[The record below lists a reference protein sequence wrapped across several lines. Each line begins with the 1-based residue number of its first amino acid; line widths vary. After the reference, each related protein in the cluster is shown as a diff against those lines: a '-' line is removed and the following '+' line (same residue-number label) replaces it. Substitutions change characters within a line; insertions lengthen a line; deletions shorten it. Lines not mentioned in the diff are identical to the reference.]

1 MQGTSTPRPLAV
13 KVRDLYKRFRLP
25 GHRPETFK
33 ERAIH
38 PFRPS
43 SVHRE
48 LKVLNGISFELERG
62 RFLGI
67 LGRNGSGKSTLLKLL
82 ASIYRADSGDIWVSG
97 RLAPVIELGVGF
109 QPELPARE
117 NVILNGLMMGLSQV
131 ESARRYDAVIDY
143 AELGDFVD
151 LKLKNYSSGMRVR
164 LAFAVMLYSDPDIL
178 LLDEVL
184 AVGDLAFQ
192 RRCEETFR
200 DLRASGDKTIILVT
214 NQPGKLAQNCDQA
227 ILLEGGKIE
236 ASGQPDQVARRYEE
250 VLSRSRDAEQP
261 PSVVEGADRARVTSL
276 RLAWGEADGDFDRNG
291 EIRLRA
297 TVEANADIPRPGFR
311 VQIRTEENATVF
323 FPPSVELLE
332 QGAVSAGDRFAVET
346 VIENKLAP
354 GRYRVFCA
362 VTDHRDRGPAM
373 VSMPASE
380 PFTVRRRGRLNQGV
394 VALEH
399 EIKTIPGED

>member
-1 MQGTSTPRPLAV
+1 MQGPSSPRPLAV

-25 GHRPETFK
+25 GARPETFK
-33 ERAIH
+33 ERAIR
-38 PFRPS
+38 PFKPS

-48 LKVLNGISFELERG
+48 LKVLNGISFDLPQG
-62 RFLGI
+62 GFLGI
-67 LGRNGSGKSTLLKLL
+67 LGRNGSGKSTLLKLI
-82 ASIYRADSGDIWVSG
+82 ASIYRPDSGDIWVSG

-117 NVILNGLMMGLSQV
+117 NVILNGLMMGLSQR
-131 ESARRYDAVIDY
+131 ESARRFDAVIEY

-164 LAFAVMLYSDPDIL
+164 LAFAVMLYSDPDVL

-184 AVGDLAFQ
+184 AVGDLNFQ

-200 DLRASGDKTIILVT
+200 DLRATGDKTIVLVT
-214 NQPGKLAQNCDQA
+214 NQPGKIAQNCDQA

-236 ASGQPDQVARRYEE
+236 AAGQPDEVASRYEE
-250 VLSRSRDAEQP
+250 VLSQSRGAEQLP
-261 PSVVEGADRARVTSL
+261 AVIEGADRARVTSL
-276 RLAWGEADGDFDRNG
+276 SLNRNGADGGYEEGG

-297 TVEANADIPRPGFR
+297 TVEARADIPRPGFR

-323 FPPSVELLE
+323 FPPSVELSTR
-332 QGAVSAGDRFAVET
+332 GAVSAGDRFAVET

-362 VTDHRDRGPAM
+362 VTDHGDSGPTM

-380 PFTVRRRGRLNQGV
+380 AFTVNRWGRLNQGV

-399 EIKTIPGED
+399 EIKAVPGEE